1 MPPVVLHASSS
12 SSFID
17 TMRKNISE
25 KRKTIEQSRS
35 VQVRKIQQDVKRIIN
50 RERESAKE
58 IMGELMPVP
67 LPLPIKVTWKPDA
80 LKTIQEHLPFVIE
93 FTESGPTCHASPA
106 MDPTDIK
113 LP

>member
-1 MPPVVLHASSS
+1 MPPVVLNASSS

-17 TMRKNISE
+17 TMRKNLSE

-67 LPLPIKVTWKPDA
+67 MSLPIKVTWKPDA

-93 FTESGPTCHASPA
+93 FTESSSTCRASPPA
-106 MDPTDIK
+106 DPTDII